1 MTWQLIFRFHSLT
14 LWTWLPR
21 AAPTS
26 CMEFY
31 FWTLLHALFTIFL
44 PILFHV
50 SPKVLKNQNFL
61 AIQLLSFSC
70 MYHAGMR
77 LSLLFFQI
85 FLTRDVFSINKYSK
99 LEKLLQI
106 NEKCT
111 PQDIISNNWI
121 SILKFRKRYV
131 WESPN
136 QKVIFVNSHVD
147 RWTWITNFFYYR
159 DFNMIQQRFG
169 CFYWFLYYA
178 NKNENG
184 GSNQKKKKKMAIG
197 CQIWSYAQLVLLS
210 SCKFQNRK
218 LLASISKLLDRIAKI
233 IMPRHVTKW
242 DDNIIV

>member
-1 MTWQLIFRFHSLT
+1 MTWQLNFRFHSLT

-61 AIQLLSFSC
+61 AIHSC
-70 MYHAGMR
+70 PFLVCIMQACVALFY
-77 LSLLFFQI
+77 FFQI

-147 RWTWITNFFYYR
+147 RWTWIIIFFYYR

-184 GSNQKKKKKMAIG
+184 GSNKKKKDGNWLSI
-197 CQIWSYAQLVLLS
+197 LVLCIARS
-210 SCKFQNRK
+210 T
-218 LLASISKLLDRIAKI
+218 LLLQIPK
-233 IMPRHVTKW
+233 P
-242 DDNIIV
+242 

>member
-1 MTWQLIFRFHSLT
+1 MNKLKLKSELVLNSQELIQRASHSQFPKLRWPYKNQRTSRRFYRKAVFYKNRTETKDLKEKKKKKTSFLKTWSCKRNQTGELAFPNMTWQLIFRFHSLT

-61 AIQLLSFSC
+61 ATHSC
-70 MYHAGMR
+70 PFLVCIMQVCVALFY
-77 LSLLFFQI
+77 FFQI

-121 SILKFRKRYV
+121 SIFKFRKKIRV
-131 WESPN
+131 
-136 QKVIFVNSHVD
+136 
-147 RWTWITNFFYYR
+147 
-159 DFNMIQQRFG
+159 
-169 CFYWFLYYA
+169 
-178 NKNENG
+178 
-184 GSNQKKKKKMAIG
+184 
-197 CQIWSYAQLVLLS
+197 
-210 SCKFQNRK
+210 
-218 LLASISKLLDRIAKI
+218 RIAQSKGNF
-233 IMPRHVTKW
+233 RK
-242 DDNIIV
+242 